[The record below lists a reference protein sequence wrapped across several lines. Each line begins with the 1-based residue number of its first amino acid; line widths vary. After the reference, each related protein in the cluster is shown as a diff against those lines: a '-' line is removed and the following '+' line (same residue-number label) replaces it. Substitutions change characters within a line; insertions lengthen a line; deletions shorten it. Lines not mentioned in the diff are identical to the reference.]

1 MFMDNPKMLSPS
13 TLAFVGDAVFG
24 LLVRAKLSE
33 IERPVGELHKRSVD
47 FVNANAQAEGFALI
61 EPLLNEDE
69 ISVFKRGRNNHVGQ
83 IPKSTTVG
91 VYHVATGLEA
101 LFGFLY
107 LKNENERLN
116 ELFSVIWE
124 GISVKLL

>member
-1 MFMDNPKMLSPS
+1 MDNPKMLSPS

-24 LLVRAKLSE
+24 LKVRTKLAE

-47 FVNANAQAEGFALI
+47 FVNANAQAEAFALI
-61 EPLLNEDE
+61 EPLLTEDE

-83 IPKSTTVG
+83 IPKSATVG
-91 VYHVATGLEA
+91 IYHTATGLEA

-107 LKNENERLN
+107 LKNDNQRLD

>member
-1 MFMDNPKMLSPS
+1 MDNPKMLSPS

-24 LLVRAKLSE
+24 LKVRTKLAE

-47 FVNANAQAEGFALI
+47 FVNANAQAEAFALI
-61 EPLLNEDE
+61 EPLLTEDE

-91 VYHVATGLEA
+91 IYHTATGLEA

-107 LKNENERLN
+107 LKKDNERLD